1 MSQQYGRVDAA
12 LVVHHHFRGL
22 SVEAKLLCLFLRAT
36 PRGNAVGCFY
46 YPVSQIADDL
56 GNLSMEGASKGL
68 RELSERGYARYC
80 ETTRWVWIPKHLDH
94 FPVRGRNSGK
104 HALDVM
110 ETIPRDFTYS
120 AELTD
125 SFERNHDWTG
135 DRESDAL
142 DRRWEDLRRTFEGAS
157 QPPTQ
162 GAHSR
167 AAARGDLDSSPD
179 KIPDKIQ
186 ETTAGAAVGDNTEDE
201 QIERVP
207 AADKLAEI
215 LEWGVQHVAEKGPT
229 SRHVAQTYIAGLC
242 KRHGDANV
250 ARELLALQL
259 SPKVEPRSWLESSL
273 KRSSGNA
280 IDPAGQRLSVVESVR
295 RANRPP
301 AVGH

>member
-12 LVVHHHFRGL
+12 LVVHHHFRDL
-22 SVEAKLLCLFLRAT
+22 SIDAKLLCLFLRAT

-125 SFERNHDWTG
+125 SFERNHDWAG

-142 DRRWEDLRRTFEGAS
+142 DRRWKDLRRTFEGAS
-157 QPPTQ
+157 QPPIQ

-167 AAARGDLDSSPD
+167 AAARGDLDPIPD

-186 ETTAGAAVGDNTEDE
+186 ETTAGAAVGEKTDDS
-201 QIERVP
+201 IERVP
-207 AADKLAEI
+207 DTYAEI
-215 LEWGVQHVAEKGPT
+215 LEWGVSHLMQKGPLA
-229 SRHVAQTYIAGLC
+229 RHTAQQFVAGMC
-242 KRHGDANV
+242 KIHGEAAV
-250 ARELLALQL
+250 ARQLLALKL
-259 SPKVEPRSWLESSL
+259 SPKVEPRSWLKSQLERENPHGTNRPGAR
-273 KRSSGNA
+273 RSAVDALLEANGIA
-280 IDPAGQRLSVVESVR
+280 PAG
-295 RANRPP
+295 
-301 AVGH
+301 GH